1 MKWQPP
7 LDISRYDRRPDLDDA
22 ECEALASLVLELERV
37 RKFPRRT
44 SPTLNR
50 IFQPLDDVL
59 AWFDPNPRMRNAVF
73 RFCIREMHQQQKTYW
88 GWSEATW
95 LTFLKPTNAPTR
107 KDINHHLMTIALILV
122 GFTNFRQALPFQPER
137 YVSKVFGAEVVHE
150 AVETV
155 CHLLVS
161 WGFSGKHMYL
171 HVNRCLCYMFIKNC
185 SPYLCDL
192 NDNILW
198 WMYEQ
203 GSSIGEKAWVPRIS
217 RVLVHLGVISK
228 PIELDNPKQPS
239 VATVAEIAEEWLSWC
254 KRWYDTTLVSGKTR
268 KSAFFHLLK
277 VGRWLYKTHPEVVSP
292 ADWTRDTVTAA
303 LAMIH
308 HLHVGDYVSSTVYLN
323 PQRVGQPM
331 LPQSKKGML
340 SALSLFFRDC
350 QNWEW
355 MPVRF
360 NAARCFAI
368 PRSLNRLI
376 GPSPRVIADDIWA
389 KLLWAGMNLTEQDL
403 PLIHIRHHVYPLEF
417 FRAIA
422 VMWLFA
428 GLRLG
433 EIIRLRSGCIR
444 WEPGVSVADK
454 DAPPTVCLLDVPVTK
469 TSTAFTKPV
478 AAVVGSAVEAWEK
491 VRPAQPSCIDLK
503 TGEAVHFLFAY
514 RGKQVGHYF
523 LNHTLIP
530 ILCQKAGI
538 PESDARGGITSHR
551 ARATIASQLANTRQ
565 PMSLLE
571 LQQWL
576 GHQNPNSTRW
586 YVRPTPMRLTQSYT
600 EAGYFDRNLRMI
612 TVLLDQEAIRN
623 GAAANGEA
631 WRYYDLGHGYCTYD
645 FFDQCSH
652 RMACAKCSFYMPKE
666 DTRIH
671 LLEAQGNL
679 QRMLQEIPLTD
690 EEQAAVEDGMEAL
703 TKLEQRLR
711 DVPTPSGLTPRELQN
726 RSGFIPLESIS
737 TSENQVP

>member
-1 MKWQPP
+1 MKWHMP
-7 LDISRYDRRPDLDDA
+7 LDISRYDCRPNLD
-22 ECEALASLVLELERV
+22 ENEREALADLVLELERR
-37 RKFPRRT
+37 RKFPRQT

-50 IFQPLDDVL
+50 ILQPLDDVL

-73 RFCIREMHQQQKTYW
+73 RFCIREMHQQQQTYW

-95 LTFLKPTNAPTR
+95 LTFLKPTDAPTR
-107 KDINHHLMTIALILV
+107 KDINHHLMTVALVLV
-122 GFTNFRQALPFQPER
+122 GFTNLRQALPFRPER
-137 YVSKVFGAEVVHE
+137 YVSKVFGAEALCE

-155 CHLLVS
+155 CDQLVS
-161 WGFSGKHMYL
+161 WGFSGKHVRL
-171 HVNRCLCYMFIKNC
+171 HVNRCLCYLFVKNR

-192 NDNILW
+192 NDSVLW
-198 WMYEQ
+198 WMYEE
-203 GSSIGEKAWVPRIS
+203 GAKFSERAWVPRIS
-217 RVLVHLGVISK
+217 RVLAHLGIVSK
-228 PIELDNPKQPS
+228 PIEPDNPMQP
-239 VATVAEIAEEWLSWC
+239 AATTVADIPEAWLAWC
-254 KRWYDTTLVSGKTR
+254 NRWYDTTLVSGKTR
-268 KSAFFHLLK
+268 KSAFFQLLK

-292 ADWTRDTVTAA
+292 ADWTRDTVTDA

-308 HLHVGDYVSSTVYLN
+308 RLQVGDYVSSAFHHN
-323 PQRVGQPM
+323 PTRFGQPM
-331 LPQSKKGML
+331 RPQSKKSML

-355 MPVRF
+355 IPIRF
-360 NAARCFAI
+360 DAARCFAI
-368 PRSLNRLI
+368 PRSLSRLI
-376 GPSPRVIADDIWA
+376 GPSPRVIADDVWA
-389 KLLWAGMNLTEQDL
+389 KLLWAGMNLTEEDIPQ
-403 PLIHIRHHVYPLEF
+403 IHIRHQLYPLAF

-433 EIIRLRSGCIR
+433 EITRLRLGCIH
-444 WEPGVSVADK
+444 WEPGVHRVEENT
-454 DAPPTVCLLDVPVTK
+454 PPTVCLLDVPVTK

-478 AAVVGSAVEAWEK
+478 AAVVGTAVEAWEK
-491 VRPAQPSCIDLK
+491 VRPTQPLCVDTK
-503 TGEAVHFLFAY
+503 TGESVHFLFAY
-514 RGKQVGHYF
+514 RGKQVGHAF

-530 ILCQKAGI
+530 ILCRKAGI
-538 PESDARGGITSHR
+538 PESDARGRITSHR

-576 GHQNPNSTRW
+576 GHQTPNSTRW

-600 EAGYFDRNLRMI
+600 EAGYFDRNLRRI
-612 TVLLDQEAIRN
+612 AVLLDQAAIRS

-645 FFDQCSH
+645 FFDQCPH
-652 RMACAKCSFYMPKE
+652 RMACAKCSFYVPKE
-666 DTRIH
+666 DSRMH

-703 TKLEQRLR
+703 EKLERRLR
-711 DVPTPSGLTPRELQN
+711 DVPTPTGLTPREIQN
-726 RSGFIPLESIS
+726 GSGFVALEALFSPS
-737 TSENQVP
+737 SQDF